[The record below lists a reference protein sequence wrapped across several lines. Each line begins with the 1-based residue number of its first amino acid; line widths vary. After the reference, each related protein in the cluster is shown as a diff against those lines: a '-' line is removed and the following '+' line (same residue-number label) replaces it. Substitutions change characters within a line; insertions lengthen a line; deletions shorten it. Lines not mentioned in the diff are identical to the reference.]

1 MQMKTNNYNL
11 FALILTSVS
20 LCFCF
25 GCSPENADSKAEI
38 DRDVY
43 QIIDSK
49 WDQSYGS
56 KANYKIS
63 DTKPLPNDIQIER
76 MLPEDGL
83 LILPQAVAIAT
94 AGNRRYQFEKEQIYL
109 KALDLRLARH
119 DFDPLRFISATSGY
133 SKDGSDELTS
143 HQTAAGFSRLFANG
157 ARISA
162 NLVLAWTG
170 VLAGNAGGGFSTVF
184 GTTVTQPMLR
194 GSSPVVITENLT
206 QAQRD
211 CLYQIRSFNRF
222 RKTFVVAIISSYYY
236 ALQKSDFLK
245 DAKENHSRLNQ
256 IYKRVEK
263 LTNAGKLPKYQ
274 LEEIYHN
281 RLAAQDA
288 YIKAEKEL
296 ALALDEFKIQLSLS
310 VDTQIQL
317 DDNEL
322 AALKLPETAKPDF
335 SQQHAV
341 QTALMQRLDLANSA
355 DAIDDAQRKVLVA
368 ADALGAEMNLAVTA
382 SIPASG
388 LSSDTPIDE
397 MFAAGLQL
405 NLPLDRVAEQ
415 NIFRAALITHSQRQ
429 REFEQARDTI
439 VLQVRQDYRNLTEAA
454 RLYKLQSEIL
464 ELAKKRRDD
473 TYQLLHYNRASTRDL
488 IRAQEDLYEARLAST
503 TAMIDYTIATL
514 NFYCD
519 TGMLQVR
526 PDGMWQAARVAGA
539 ELPPEDLTP
548 TEGLSVPETETRQP
562 VAAENYIKG
571 WMKKAKAKYSK
582 Q

>member
-1 MQMKTNNYNL
+1 MKTNNYNL
-11 FALILTSVS
+11 LALILTSVS

-25 GCSPENADSKAEI
+25 GCSSGNAESKAEI

-63 DTKPLPNDIQIER
+63 DTEPLPNDIQIER
-76 MLPEDGL
+76 MLSEDGL

-94 AGNRRYQFEKEQIYL
+94 AGNRQYQFEKEQIYL

-119 DFDPLRFISATSGY
+119 DFDPLRFISAASGY
-133 SKDGSDELTS
+133 SKDGGDELTS

-184 GTTVTQPMLR
+184 GTAVTQPMLR
-194 GSSPVVITENLT
+194 GSNPVVITENLT

-236 ALQKSDFLK
+236 ALQKSDILK

-256 IYKRVEK
+256 IYERVEK
-263 LTNAGKLPKYQ
+263 LTNAGKVPKYQ

-322 AALKLPETAKPDF
+322 AALKLPEMAKPAF
-335 SQQHAV
+335 SQQQAV

-368 ADALGAEMNLAVTA
+368 ADALGAEMNLAVAA

-388 LSSDTPIDE
+388 LSSDTSIDE
-397 MFAAGLQL
+397 MFAASLQL

-429 REFEQARDTI
+429 REFEQARDSI

-454 RLYKLQSEIL
+454 HLYRLQSETRT
-464 ELAKKRRDD
+464 LAKKRRDD
-473 TYQLLHYNRASTRDL
+473 TYQLLHYDRASTRDL

-514 NFYCD
+514 NFYRD

-526 PDGMWQAARVAGA
+526 PDGMWQLANNDAMQIEPAYLRKTEPLFIPGA
-539 ELPPEDLTP
+539 DEEIPDPEDF
-548 TEGLSVPETETRQP
+548 
-562 VAAENYIKG
+562 IKK
-571 WMKKAKAKYSK
+571 WMNKNNN
-582 Q
+582 QNR